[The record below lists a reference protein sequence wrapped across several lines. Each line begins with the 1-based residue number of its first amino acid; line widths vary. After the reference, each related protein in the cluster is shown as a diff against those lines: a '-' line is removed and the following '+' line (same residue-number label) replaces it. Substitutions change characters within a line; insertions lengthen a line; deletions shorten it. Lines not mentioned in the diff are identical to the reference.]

1 MEDSIANVNQS
12 STSTCCKSKFE
23 YLRSRELLKFISN
36 ATIPLMIGVIILSI
50 AIHQQNVAQSN
61 RDIDAVQAAKLRSQ
75 DLEQGRLKRE
85 EDKKIARLQRAED
98 QLFQEN
104 ELAEKQRNL
113 SISQRTHELQIV
125 Y

>member
-1 MEDSIANVNQS
+1 
-12 STSTCCKSKFE
+12 
-23 YLRSRELLKFISN
+23 
-36 ATIPLMIGVIILSI
+36 MIGVIILSI